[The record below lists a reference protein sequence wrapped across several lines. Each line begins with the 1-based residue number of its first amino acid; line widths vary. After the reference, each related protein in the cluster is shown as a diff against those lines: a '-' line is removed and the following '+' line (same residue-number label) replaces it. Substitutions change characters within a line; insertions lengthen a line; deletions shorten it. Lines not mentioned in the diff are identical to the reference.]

1 MPVSILKSA
10 EIVAD
15 ANGSYQSADSVA
27 MTKALRWMKLFEWFA
42 WRSSK
47 EMDQEMQGDGFR
59 QMLQDAV
66 PSNQVDGVIG
76 VISSVSYIHD
86 EVGVPRDLPLTS
98 ARYFWASLKWG
109 IDTLMVVYKSKK

>member
-66 PSNQVDGVIG
+66 PSNQVKG
-76 VISSVSYIHD
+76 VISSGSYIHD
-86 EVGVPRDLPLTS
+86 QAGVPSNLPLTS